1 MVFCSYRNRLEPKIE
16 NRFAGDWL
24 KKAGNVQINL
34 EIPPVGWMAT
44 EYNAAW
50 WNFFVATLRRNK
62 IRGVIVL

>member
-34 EIPPVGWMAT
+34 ENRDSPGWMNGDAVQCRVG
-44 EYNAAW
+44 EFLCCHAA
-50 WNFFVATLRRNK
+50 
-62 IRGVIVL
+62 